1 MIIALTDA
9 AIGHGLGAAVPPV
22 TLTIAPG
29 IPTAI
34 AVETDERPL
43 VMSMLIGGR
52 VEPDHGAVT
61 IDGRHDLDDL
71 RRATALVDTP
81 FVAEPPAGISL
92 ASVIAEEF
100 SFAGLPTSRRAVHE
114 FLARHAVAD
123 YARLAMRALPP
134 TERVRLF
141 SELALLRDGVQALV
155 ITSPERHGGNPEGWY
170 TVLAEIAARGLGVAI
185 VTDAATR
192 DILVRLGAR
201 DGAVAPAEPAS
212 PVGSSSPVEPVE
224 TPDPTAPAT
233 EAPKAV

>member
-22 TLTIAPG
+22 TLRIAPDV
-29 IPTAI
+29 PTAI

-43 VMSMLIGGR
+43 VMSMLLGGR
-52 VEPDHGAVT
+52 IQPDHGTVT

-92 ASVIAEEF
+92 ASVVAEEF
-100 SFAGLPTSRRAVHE
+100 SFAGLSTSRAAVND
-114 FLARHAVAD
+114 FLGKHHIAD
-123 YARLAMRALPP
+123 YSRVAIRALPP

-141 SELALLRDGVQALV
+141 SELALLRDGVEALI

-170 TVLAEIAARGLGVAI
+170 SVLAEIAARGLGVAI

-201 DGAVAPAEPAS
+201 DASQPAEPT
-212 PVGSSSPVEPVE
+212 SPVEPAE
-224 TPDPTAPAT
+224 TPETPAPTA